1 MDAAEDQGA
10 PAACAPLPNFADI
23 VPGQIESRM
32 DAAIA
37 ATSAEVDR
45 LLCTQIPYTWATF
58 IVPLEAA
65 MDRLARIWAPVR
77 HLHAVRSGPDIRAA
91 YNATQPKLNAFYTA
105 LGQNRAL
112 YEAYLAIAEG
122 PEYAHLDATQ
132 RKAINDAVRDFRLA
146 GVALEGQARAR
157 FAQIEAELS
166 QLQTR
171 FEENVLDATQAWSKA
186 VTSEDDLSGLGPG
199 AIAMARKAAIDSGHD
214 CWLLTLDFPLFHA
227 VMTSADDR
235 SLRREVYEAWT
246 TRASDQGPHA
256 GRWDNGPVMER
267 ILALR
272 QEKARLLGFPH
283 YAALALEDRMVDRP
297 EEVLQFLHDLAGR
310 ALPSARSERDELI
323 DIACDQYG
331 LDDLQPWDV
340 GYFAEK
346 LRATRFAISDETLKP
361 YFPADRVIRGLFAIV
376 NQLFGIHFQVCGEVT
391 RWHEDV
397 VYYRVNDANGVEIGG
412 FYFDLYA
419 RSDKRG
425 GAWMDECA
433 PRMRTSETLQL
444 PVAFLTCNLT
454 PPVDGTP
461 AQFTHDEV
469 LTLFHEFGH
478 GLHHL
483 LTEID
488 TPSLSGING
497 VEWDAI
503 ELPSQLLEN
512 WCWCHE
518 GLDLISG
525 HVDTGEP
532 LPAET
537 VERLQASRHFHE
549 ALAILRQVEYSLF
562 DFRLHMASD
571 APSEADMQALLDN
584 VRNQVAVIQ
593 PPAYNRFPHA
603 FAHIFAGGYAA
614 GYYSY
619 KWAEV
624 LAADAFGAFA
634 EEGLLDADIG
644 RRFRTAVL
652 ARGGSRS
659 TRENFHDF
667 RGRDPDLA
675 PLLRQAGLI
684 DPQTAA

>member
-1 MDAAEDQGA
+1 MDAAEDQRA
-10 PAACAPLPNFADI
+10 PTVRAPLPNFADI
-23 VPGQIESRM
+23 DPDHIEPSI

-37 ATSAEVDR
+37 EASAEIDR
-45 LLCTQIPYTWATF
+45 LLHSQTPYSWDTF

-65 MDRLARIWAPVR
+65 LDRLARAWAPIR
-77 HLHAVRSGPDIRAA
+77 HLHAVRSGPAIRAA
-91 YNATQPKLNAFYTA
+91 YNASQPKVTAFYTA

-122 PEYAHLDATQ
+122 PEYANLDATQ
-132 RKAINDAVRDFRLA
+132 RKAIDDAVRDFRLA
-146 GVALEGQARAR
+146 GVALEGDARTR
-157 FAQIEAELS
+157 FADIEAELS

-171 FEENVLDATQAWSKA
+171 FEENVLDATQAWNK
-186 VTSEDDLSGLGPG
+186 VITSEDDLSGLGPG
-199 AIAMARKAAIDSGHD
+199 AMAMARRAADEAGRD
-214 CWLLTLDFPLFHA
+214 GWLLTLDFPLFHA

-267 ILALR
+267 IVALR

-310 ALPSARSERDELI
+310 ALPCARGERDELI
-323 DIACDQYG
+323 DLACDQYG
-331 LDDLQPWDV
+331 LDTLQPWDV

-346 LRATRFAISDETLKP
+346 LRASRFAISDETLKP

-376 NQLFGIHFQVCGEVT
+376 NELFGIHFEARDEVT
-391 RWHEDV
+391 SWHEDV
-397 VYYRVNDANGVEIGG
+397 VYYRVLDANGAEIGG

-433 PRMRTSETLQL
+433 ARMRADNGLHL

-497 VEWDAI
+497 VEWDAV

-512 WCWCHE
+512 WCWYRE

-525 HVDTGEP
+525 HVESGEP

-549 ALAILRQVEYSLF
+549 ALAILRQVEFSLF
-562 DFRLHMASD
+562 DFRLHMTTD
-571 APSEADMQALLDN
+571 PVSEADIRALLDN

-593 PPAYNRFPHA
+593 PPSYNRFPHA
-603 FAHIFAGGYAA
+603 FGHIFAGGYAA

-624 LAADAFGAFA
+624 LAADAFGAFE
-634 EEGLLDADIG
+634 EEGLLNAAAG
-644 RRFRTAVL
+644 ARFRDAVL
-652 ARGGSRS
+652 ARGGSRP
-659 TRENFHDF
+659 TRENFRQF
-667 RGRDPDLA
+667 RGREPDLD
-675 PLLRQAGLI
+675 PLLRQAGLV
-684 DPQTAA
+684 DRQPAQ